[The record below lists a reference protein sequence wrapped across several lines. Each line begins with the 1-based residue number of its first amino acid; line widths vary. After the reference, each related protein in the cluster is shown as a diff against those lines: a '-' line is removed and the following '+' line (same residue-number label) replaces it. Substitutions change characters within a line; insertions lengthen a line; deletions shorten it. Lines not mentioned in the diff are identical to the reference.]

1 MWTSASSQTDL
12 PVYSYLLSCPCVSTA
27 FLCSHTKSDPLIT
40 FTSLLFDCDINHLFS
55 FILAW
60 SLLYLC
66 ISFLCFHV
74 DILQRECF
82 LDLAR
87 TLRLLCTTS
96 QCCQEWGERDSLAS
110 KKKGMV
116 PGPKM
121 WGIFRHCSLAQGP
134 CWAFL
139 YVDHFLSCILLL
151 LILVTHGLFSRSFKF
166 GEYHSKTRTRI

>member
-40 FTSLLFDCDINHLFS
+40 FTSLLFDCDISCLFS

-66 ISFLCFHV
+66 ISFLCFHA

-110 KKKGMV
+110 KKKGIV
-116 PGPKM
+116 PGLKNV
-121 WGIFRHCSLAQGP
+121 G
-134 CWAFL
+134 
-139 YVDHFLSCILLL
+139 HFQ
-151 LILVTHGLFSRSFKF
+151 TLFIGSRSMLSIFVCGSLSVLYTF
-166 GEYHSKTRTRI
+166 VINICCSWTF